1 MVYLIESG
9 MDKLLGLA
17 LILCVSVLS
26 ILIVLIMDTIG
37 VYDIFNLAIE

>member
-1 MVYLIESG
+1 

-26 ILIVLIMDTIG
+26 ILIVLIMNTIG
-37 VYDIFNLAIE
+37 VYDMINVAIE